1 MENTHKKHR
10 ITLRQKA
17 IASIFLIYALLTSYF
32 LYYTVINQHRIAEE
46 EMIDNARTKASLISL
61 AISESILQK
70 DKTFLQGFVKHVP
83 GNKDIGYIRLVG
95 REGDVLAEGGL
106 QRGRTALLKKGSPI
120 IQEIGQPEGLLH
132 KSGHVFYISFPIMHK
147 GKDVGQIYL
156 GINTVET
163 NRRLARATY
172 LWVTFIIMTILTGS
186 LLTFFLERR
195 MRSSLKKLIQ
205 TAQRMAKGDLT
216 QHVQIDIGDEVEEL
230 GESFNRMS
238 RALAEKEKE
247 LVKSGNTM
255 ASIFNGITS
264 GITYISKKY
273 TIIYANIAYRNL
285 LKDITGSAFEEGLR
299 CFELLWQEKDVCV
312 NCPGSLAMKTGHAS
326 DLEKEVILKNG
337 ERHVLWIHAYPV
349 EDSQKN
355 TVGFVEYI
363 MDITQQRKLE
373 DELKTYTE
381 HLEEIAQKQTRK
393 LKEAQAHIA
402 HQEKMAALGQM
413 AAGVAHEIGN
423 PLSAL
428 SSLVRTLDKES
439 QNEYSENRIKVMKEQ
454 VDRISKIL
462 REMTDFSKPAT
473 YRKNLTHSNQVIEA
487 ALGISKYDK
496 RLNKIRVMT
505 SLDNAIP
512 ALKLDGDKLLQVFLN
527 IIFNA
532 ADAIN
537 GEGKITITSKLK
549 NNSVIIQFEDTGPGI
564 QERLLSR
571 IFEPFFTTKEVGE
584 GMGLGL
590 SVSYGIVQKM
600 GGLITASN
608 RKGGGSVF
616 TVKIPLSNSRGSRE

>member
-1 MENTHKKHR
+1 MESTHKKHR

-32 LYYTVINQHRIAEE
+32 LYFTVINQHRIAEE
-46 EMIDNARTKASLISL
+46 EMIDAARTKASLISL
-61 AISESILQK
+61 AISESILKK

-83 GNKDIGYIRLVG
+83 GKDIEYIRFVG

-106 QRGRTALLKKGSPI
+106 QRGRTVHLKKGSSI

-132 KSGHVFYISFPIMHK
+132 KSGHVFYTSFPIMHK

-172 LWVTFIIMTILTGS
+172 LWITFIIMTILTGS

-205 TAQRMAKGDLT
+205 TTRRMAKGDLT

-238 RALAEKEKE
+238 RALAEKENE
-247 LVKSGNTM
+247 LIKAGNTM
-255 ASIFNGITS
+255 VSIFNGITS
-264 GITYISKKY
+264 GIAYISKEY
-273 TIIYANIAYRNL
+273 AIIYANIAYKKL
-285 LKDITGSAFEEGLR
+285 LKDITGVIFEEGLR
-299 CFELLWQEKDVCV
+299 CYELLWQEKDVCET
-312 NCPGSLAMKTGHAS
+312 CPGNLAMETGHPS
-326 DLEKEVILKNG
+326 DLAKEVILKNG

-349 EDSQKN
+349 QDPEKN

-373 DELKTYTE
+373 DELKIYTE

-393 LKEAQAHIA
+393 LKEAQVHIA

-428 SSLVRTLDKES
+428 SSLIRTLDKES
-439 QNEYSENRIKVMKEQ
+439 PNEYSENKIKVMKEQ
-454 VDRISKIL
+454 IDRISRIL

-473 YRKNLTHSNQVIEA
+473 YRKRLTHSNQVIEA
-487 ALGISKYDK
+487 ALGISKYDR
-496 RLNKIRVMT
+496 RLNKIRVIT
-505 SLDNAIP
+505 SLDNEIP

-532 ADAIN
+532 ADAVN
-537 GEGKITITSKLK
+537 GEGTITITSKLK
-549 NNSVIIQFEDTGPGI
+549 NKSVIIQFEDTGPGV
-564 QERLLSR
+564 QKHLLSR

-600 GGLITASN
+600 GGTIMASN
-608 RKGGGSVF
+608 QKGGGSVF
-616 TVKIPLSNSRGSRE
+616 TVEIPLSNSKGRRE